1 MLGHEGAI
9 AIFMNGYISGNP
21 GRKVLIFEI
30 VAKLRLQ
37 LTNYCGGIEE
47 FVLQKVPCRR
57 SVFRIIL

>member
-9 AIFMNGYISGNP
+9 AIFMNGYTSGNP

-37 LTNYCGGIEE
+37 LTNCCGGIEE
-47 FVLQKVPCRR
+47 FVLQKVSSGW